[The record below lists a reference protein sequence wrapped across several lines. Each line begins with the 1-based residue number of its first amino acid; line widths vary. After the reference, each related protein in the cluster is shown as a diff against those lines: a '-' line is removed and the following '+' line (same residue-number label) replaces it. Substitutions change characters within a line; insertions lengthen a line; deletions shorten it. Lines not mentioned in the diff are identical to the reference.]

1 MADQV
6 STQQAPTPAVESP
19 QGPSKWIGRVVAL
32 AFLVMA
38 VVVGM
43 AMFASNGG
51 SSGSPA
57 DSSGATQSAPAP
69 SSDDDAI
76 RKSLGK

>member
-1 MADQV
+1 MGDKV
-6 STQQAPTPAVESP
+6 STEQAPTPTVESP

-43 AMFASNGG
+43 AMFASKNS
-51 SSGSPA
+51 SSGSPL
-57 DSSGATQSAPAP
+57 DSSGQTQSAPP
-69 SSDDDAI
+69 SQPDQPAFSVP
-76 RKSLGK
+76 K